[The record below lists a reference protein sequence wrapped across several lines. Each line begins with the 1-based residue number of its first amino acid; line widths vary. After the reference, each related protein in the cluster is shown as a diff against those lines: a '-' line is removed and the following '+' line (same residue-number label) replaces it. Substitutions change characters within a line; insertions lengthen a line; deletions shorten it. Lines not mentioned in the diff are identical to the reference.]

1 MQPSVIIAWVAAIAV
16 MILFPIA
23 LGIWFYRRYR
33 VRWVV
38 FLYGAGIF
46 FVFQMILRIP
56 AMALL
61 GPILAPILGKSQ
73 ILVVL
78 YLVATG
84 FSAGLFESVGRWVGY
99 RWLFRNPALYDWA
112 HGVAYGIG
120 HGGIESIFLVGAS
133 SAMSLVQALIL
144 TRMDPAQWQTLL
156 PESAQGQ
163 IQALLHKVTTMP
175 WTEPLW
181 AAAER
186 VFTLPFH
193 IAMSLLVLLCF
204 TRRQARWLWVAV
216 AAHGTLD
223 TLVVMLARFGQ
234 WPMWAIEGF
243 IGVCA
248 LLSLWVI
255 RRLKPILMTHPDTPE
270 G

>member
-1 MQPSVIIAWVAAIAV
+1 MRPSVIFSWAAAITV

-23 LGIWFYRRYR
+23 VGIWVYRRYR

-46 FVFQMILRIP
+46 FIFQMILRIP

-61 GPILAPILGKSQ
+61 GPILAPALKKSQ
-73 ILVVL
+73 ALLTL
-78 YLVATG
+78 YLIAVG

-99 RWLFRNPALYDWA
+99 RWLFRDAALYDWA
-112 HGVAYGIG
+112 HGMAYGIG
-120 HGGIESIFLVGAS
+120 HGGLESILLVGAS
-133 SAMSLVQALIL
+133 SAMSLAQAIL
-144 TRMDPAQWQTLL
+144 FTRMDPAQLRALLPEPAYAQVQTLL
-156 PESAQGQ
+156 Q
-163 IQALLHKVTTMP
+163 KVTTMP

-193 IAMSLLVLLCF
+193 MAMSLVVLLAF

-216 AAHGTLD
+216 LAHGTLD
-223 TLVVMLARFGQ
+223 TAVALLAQ
-234 WPMWAIEGF
+234 QHLPMWAIEAF
-243 IGVCA
+243 IGVCGLA
-248 LLSLWVI
+248 SLWVI
-255 RRLKPILMTHPDTPE
+255 WRLRPILIKKPNFSE